1 MDSADDGDRGRIA
14 SILEVV
20 MALARGEFGLRSPVS
35 DTGDEVDALAAG
47 INMLGEELQQKFA
60 ENDALVAKLEQNV
73 RDLAARNETIMELS
87 TPSLLVWDG
96 ILVLPLIG
104 TLDTYRAQRLSNE
117 LLDQVQKRSAEVVII
132 DITGVAVVDTAVA
145 KHLLDVFAAI
155 RLLGAEAVLTGMSP
169 ANAISVAKLGIPT
182 EDIATCGNLHDGLKR
197 AFAMTRHTVV
207 RDPARGII

>member
-1 MDSADDGDRGRIA
+1 MSGNEEGDGRIA
-14 SILEVV
+14 AILETV
-20 MALARGEFGLRSPVS
+20 MGLARGEFGQRAPVS
-35 DTGDEVDALAAG
+35 SGADEVDALASG
-47 INMLGEELQQKFA
+47 INMLGEELQEKFA
-60 ENDALVAKLEQNV
+60 ENDALVGRLEQSV
-73 RDLAARNETIMELS
+73 RDMAARNETIMELS

-104 TLDTYRAQRLSNE
+104 TLDTYRAQRLSNQ
-117 LLDQVQKRSAEVVII
+117 LLDQVQKRAAEVVII

-182 EDIATCGNLHDGLKR
+182 DNVTTCGNLHDGLKL
-197 AFAMTRHTVV
+197 AFSMTGHTVIGG
-207 RDPARGII
+207 RKSNSPR